1 MLLFHYHCAAL
12 ILLLLSLSL
21 PNAATAF
28 SVNNVRSRIPE
39 EVVQRQLDALR
50 KADVAKAY
58 EYNSPNNQEV
68 VGDWENFA
76 AMLSDKSFRP
86 ILCHSESSVLMTV
99 SHDEDDEYVCCL
111 VRIVPGK
118 DPLPQNIHS
127 LINKFRGEDEN
138 KNNEDEEEEEDEETE
153 ERDYLMSTKTPSC
166 VLYWWEVSQQY
177 DEESKSYH
185 YLVDSVLPDA
195 EDIES
200 DFMETTLFSIDD
212 EDFGEDDEDDD
223 GSFFFLDF
231 GLY

>member
-1 MLLFHYHCAAL
+1 MLHCHCVAL
-12 ILLLLSLSL
+12 ILLLSLSL

-28 SVNNVRSRIPE
+28 SINNVRSRIPE
-39 EVVQRQLDALR
+39 EVVQRQLDDLR

-58 EYNSPNNQEV
+58 EYNSPSNQEA
-68 VGDWENFA
+68 VGNWENFA

-86 ILCHSESSVLMTV
+86 ILCHSESTVLMTV

-111 VRIVPGK
+111 VRIVLGK
-118 DPLPQNIHS
+118 DPLPENIQS
-127 LINKFRGEDEN
+127 LIGTYRGEDEN
-138 KNNEDEEEEEDEETE
+138 KNNDDDDDDEEETE

-185 YLVDSVLPDA
+185 YLIDSVLPDA

-212 EDFGEDDEDDD
+212 EDFGEDDDDDD